1 MNLISDNSFWVIITE
16 NRNGQSG
23 ARHVRTYFSTLA
35 LAILTSMTSVQQLS
49 ALFENIIFAAFVKRL
64 F

>member
-1 MNLISDNSFWVIITE
+1 MVSQELDTDFE
-16 NRNGQSG
+16 
-23 ARHVRTYFSTLA
+23 VRTYFSTFA

-49 ALFENIIFAAFVKRL
+49 ALFENIIFAAFVQRL